1 MLRRP
6 QSILCLFAA
15 ATLFCAAASAS
26 QSDGETRNGCITCHA
41 TKQSGFVAGH
51 AFAADNCVSCHAG
64 NNTADTEEAAH
75 AELISFPGDL
85 GNAERTCG
93 NCHAERVASVTDNLM
108 HTGHGMV
115 DVTRRIIENKKAPD
129 HDANLQSLG
138 HGVADSMLRK
148 LCASCHTGQSKKVH
162 QLDVMRDRGGGCL
175 ACHINSYPPDAHP
188 SLTTQVSD
196 ARCFGCHSRSG
207 RISLSYAGLAE
218 VDETTPAGPDTEL
231 KLRSRLP
238 DGRRVQRKP
247 ADVHYLAGMGCIDC
261 HTSVGLM
268 GDAANARH
276 QSQAVD
282 IACVDCHENDS
293 RRIGLDEW
301 PALMS
306 LFKRRLP
313 FLVDTTTRF
322 LATAKNSTPL
332 WHIELRPDGAW
343 LHTKNTA
350 RVLKIPELNP
360 AYHSEDADHVRL
372 KCVTCHSQWAPQCFG
387 CHMEYQ
393 ADGVQWDHVEQI
405 ETAGRWHEE
414 RSQFRN
420 ELVTLGVDGNNR
432 IAVFVPGMIMT
443 VAHPDWE
450 DEKFIREFAPLSPHT
465 TGAARSCDSCHRS
478 SEAMGLGQ
486 GDLYE
491 HGGGYR
497 FTPSQ
502 EKLQDGLPGDA
513 WTDLEGPSRIQT
525 GAKGQRPLNKDE
537 IEAML
542 GAPLD

>member
-1 MLRRP
+1 MLRRL

-26 QSDGETRNGCITCHA
+26 QSDDETRNGCVTCHA
-41 TKQSGFVAGH
+41 TRQSGFVAGH
-51 AFAADNCVSCHAG
+51 TFAADNCVSCHAG
-64 NNTADTEEAAH
+64 DYRAETEDAAH
-75 AELISFPGDL
+75 SGLISFPGDL
-85 GNAERTCG
+85 SNADRTCG

-108 HTGHGMV
+108 HTGHGIV
-115 DVTRRIIENKKAPD
+115 DVTRQIIENEKAPD
-129 HDANLQSLG
+129 HSTNFQSLG

-162 QLDVMRDRGGGCL
+162 QLDAMRDRGGGCL
-175 ACHINSYPPDAHP
+175 ACHVNSYPQDAHP
-188 SLTTQVSD
+188 ALTTNVTD

-218 VDETTPAGPDTEL
+218 VDETASAGSGAPSQ
-231 KLRSRLP
+231 LRSRLP
-238 DGRRVQRKP
+238 DGRQVERKP

-268 GDAANARH
+268 GGAANARH
-276 QSQAVD
+276 QSEAVD
-282 IACVDCHENDS
+282 IACVDCHDNHS

-301 PALMS
+301 PAPMS
-306 LFKRRLP
+306 LFKKRLP
-313 FLVDTTTRF
+313 FFVDDTTRF
-322 LATAKNSTPL
+322 LATVNNSTPL
-332 WHIELRPDGAW
+332 WHIELRSDGAW

-350 RVLKIPELNP
+350 RVLKVPELNRANHP
-360 AYHSEDADHVRL
+360 EEPDHRRL
-372 KCVTCHSQWAPQCFG
+372 ECVTCHSQWAPQCFG

-393 ADGVQWDHVEQI
+393 AGGVQWDHVEQR

-420 ELVTLGVDGNNR
+420 ELATLGVDGNNR

-478 SEAMGLGQ
+478 SEALGLGQ
-486 GDLYE
+486 GELDE
-491 HGGGYR
+491 HAGAYR

-502 EKLQDGLPGDA
+502 EMLQDGLPRDA
-513 WTDLEGPSRIQT
+513 WTDLDGSSQFRT
-525 GAKGQRPLNKDE
+525 GAKGQRPLNEDE

-542 GAPLD
+542 DAPLN

>member
-1 MLRRP
+1 MLCHLR
-6 QSILCLFAA
+6 QILWLIAA
-15 ATLFCAAASAS
+15 IPMLCNTASGGK
-26 QSDGETRNGCITCHA
+26 SDGETRSGCVTCHT

-64 NNTADTEEAAH
+64 DNTADTTEAAH

-85 GNAERTCG
+85 GNADRTCG
-93 NCHAERVASVTDNLM
+93 NCHADRVASVTNNLM
-108 HTGHGMV
+108 HTGHGIV
-115 DVTRRIIENKKAPD
+115 EVTRRLLEDKTAPD
-129 HDANLQSLG
+129 DRASFQSLG

-162 QLDVMRDRGGGCL
+162 QLDAMRDRGGGCL
-175 ACHINSYPPDAHP
+175 ACHINSYPQDSHP

-218 VDETTPAGPDTEL
+218 VDESASAGSGASL
-231 KLRSRLP
+231 RLP
-238 DGRRVQRKP
+238 DGRQVERKP

-261 HTSVGLM
+261 HTRVGLM

-282 IACVDCHENDS
+282 IACADCHDNNS
-293 RRIGLDEW
+293 RPIGLLEW
-301 PALMS
+301 PAPMS
-306 LFKRRLP
+306 LFKQRLP
-313 FLVDTTTRF
+313 FFVDDTTRF
-322 LATAKNSTPL
+322 LATARNSTPL
-332 WHIELRPDGAW
+332 WHIELRSDGAW
-343 LHTKNTA
+343 LHTKTTA
-350 RVLKIPELNP
+350 RVLKIPELDP
-360 AYHSEDADHVRL
+360 VSHSEDADHLRL
-372 KCVTCHSQWAPQCFG
+372 ECVACHSQWAPQCFG

-393 ADGVQWDHVEQI
+393 ADGVQWDHVEQR

-420 ELVTLGVDGNNR
+420 ELGTLGVNGDNR

-443 VAHPDWE
+443 VAHPDWV
-450 DEKFIREFAPLSPHT
+450 DDKFIREFAPLSPHT

-478 SEAMGLGQ
+478 SEALGLGQ
-486 GDLYE
+486 GDLDE
-491 HGGGYR
+491 HAGGYR

-513 WTDLEGPSRIQT
+513 WTDLEGSSRIQT
-525 GAKGQRPLNKDE
+525 GAKGQRPFNKDE

-542 GAPLD
+542 GAPLN